1 MKKKNKKKNAV
12 SAYAPQIK
20 TVKQVRAMLKATK
33 DGIAT
38 NTLQNYV
45 TILQHDPQ
53 LEGALRLN
61 EMDGRIHIVK
71 ELGWIRDENSSLT
84 DTI

>member
-12 SAYAPQIK
+12 PAYAPQIK
-20 TVKQVRAMLKATK
+20 TVKQVRAMLKTTK
-33 DGIAT
+33 DGIVM

-53 LEGALRLN
+53 LFDA
-61 EMDGRIHIVK
+61 I
-71 ELGWIRDENSSLT
+71 
-84 DTI
+84 